1 MSASQVSQR
10 YAKGWLSA
18 AKDPSAKGGQSLD
31 SVAGDTNALLGMI
44 ANSPEF
50 HAFLNSPLISQP
62 DQSKVMDKIASQAK
76 LGDTTTS
83 MIRLLITNRR
93 LPALE
98 GIVKAAK
105 AMIDAASGVTSAQV
119 TSATPLDEKKIADI
133 RTVLSK
139 KLGEDVAIETK
150 IDPTIIGGM
159 VVRIGSTMIDDSVKT
174 KLDRMARRLQ
184 GQAA

>member
-76 LGDTTTS
+76 LGDTNTS

-93 LPALE
+93 LPAL
-98 GIVKAAK
+98 
-105 AMIDAASGVTSAQV
+105 
-119 TSATPLDEKKIADI
+119 
-133 RTVLSK
+133 
-139 KLGEDVAIETK
+139 
-150 IDPTIIGGM
+150 
-159 VVRIGSTMIDDSVKT
+159 
-174 KLDRMARRLQ
+174 
-184 GQAA
+184 